1 MQPIRKSLIDTDQ
14 IPPFDLESIEEVP
27 IDYDATIY
35 AGIECPPER
44 LMEIIAKL
52 KAGRSRSS
60 RGTPDADVNVVKDK

>member
-14 IPPFDLESIEEVP
+14 VYPFDLEGIEEVS

-44 LMEIIAKL
+44 LMEIVAKL
-52 KAGRSRSS
+52 NAGRDCSS
-60 RGTPDADVNVVKDK
+60 